1 MQNLYIGAKPKKP
14 GLLPGTMVFTGE
26 RKVGEITL
34 EAFRYNAT
42 EIQRFEL
49 KKPSEIPAL
58 LRDDAILWLNVNGL
72 HAPEIIAEIGAIFGI
87 NSLFLEDI
95 LNVGQRPKV
104 EFGPDYLFYVQ
115 KMIRADQTEEC
126 LNIEQISFIHGR
138 NYLLTFQE
146 TEGDVFDSVR
156 QRLTKNIGRIR
167 KAGADYLAY
176 ALMDMLVDQYFVVLD
191 NLRELLEP
199 LDDDALDPSAGED
212 LPAAVRNCKNQL
224 ILLRRSISPMREV
237 IDGILRDGGDFWED
251 ATVPYL
257 NDLRD
262 HLLTVTETIDSYR
275 ENLSGVLE
283 LHLAMLSQKMNS
295 IMRILTVIATIFI
308 PLTFAAG
315 IYGMNFDYMPELRW
329 HYGYFL
335 FWGFCIIT
343 GVFMLAAFK
352 WKKWL

>member
-34 EAFRYNAT
+34 EAFLYNAT

-49 KKPSEIPAL
+49 KKPAEIPAL
-58 LRDDAILWLNVNGL
+58 LRDDAIFWLNVNGL

-87 NSLFLEDI
+87 NSLYLEDI
-95 LNVGQRPKV
+95 LNVGQRPKL

-115 KMIRADQTEEC
+115 KMIRADRAEEC

-138 NYLLTFQE
+138 NFLLTFQE

-156 QRLTKNIGRIR
+156 QRLTRNIGRIR

-176 ALMDMLVDQYFVVLD
+176 ALMDMLVDQYFIVLD

-224 ILLRRSISPMREV
+224 ILLRRSIAPMREV
-237 IDGILRDGGDFWED
+237 IDGILRDGGDFWEE

-295 IMRILTVIATIFI
+295 VMRILTVIATIFI

-329 HYGYFL
+329 HYGYYL
-335 FWGFCIIT
+335 FWGFCLII
-343 GVFMLAAFK
+343 GVLMLAAFK